1 MLPLR
6 SAAIGATKA
15 ACLRHRRWPNALAA
29 CQPVRHDV
37 SFFST
42 RPRATLEE
50 ALSSQTHSRRFRRKN
65 NNNSNS
71 NSNSNSNN
79 NRHASGR
86 KRGSNQDNVWD
97 SSNWTNPNR
106 SSQQRANNPK
116 RNQASS
122 GGGSSAG
129 PIRLSK
135 RMSELDLCSRREA
148 DRLIAAGRVL
158 VGGKPVEPTL
168 GQKVDPRE
176 RDIAISAT
184 PLSPDDYASSSNDHS
199 DGREQAGK
207 DTSIIRPLEFDWQR
221 MRGDT
226 VVLHKPAGY
235 VSGQPE
241 DSVIG
246 GRGRHEP
253 AVRLLTRK
261 NLYIQGGVAE
271 DVELKEILSDG
282 NYLHFSRK
290 FNLQKKQQ
298 NDDPWW
304 NDDGR
309 DDRRKGTG
317 KGKGDD
323 KSIDASTRAPQD
335 ATLNNYVPSGR
346 LDLEST
352 GLLIF
357 TKNGVMAKKLISP
370 QGLVEKEYVVEVSP
384 AQSLSRIER
393 EMGMERLPDPTKD
406 LRPLLRGGA
415 KLFGEHR
422 ALRPVV
428 EAEWMEH
435 NKDGGGKLRI
445 VLREG
450 MKRHLR
456 RACRELLGLHVDNL
470 VRTRIA
476 DVKLDLPE
484 GRWRPLR
491 EHEARS
497 IFFAGSEKS

>member
-1 MLPLR
+1 
-6 SAAIGATKA
+6 
-15 ACLRHRRWPNALAA
+15 
-29 CQPVRHDV
+29 
-37 SFFST
+37 
-42 RPRATLEE
+42 
-50 ALSSQTHSRRFRRKN
+50 
-65 NNNSNS
+65 
-71 NSNSNSNN
+71 
-79 NRHASGR
+79 
-86 KRGSNQDNVWD
+86 
-97 SSNWTNPNR
+97 
-106 SSQQRANNPK
+106 
-116 RNQASS
+116 
-122 GGGSSAG
+122 
-129 PIRLSK
+129 
-135 RMSELDLCSRREA
+135 MSELDLCSRREA

-168 GQKVDPRE
+168 GQKVDPNE

-184 PLSPDDYASSSNDHS
+184 PLSPDDYATSTELSHD
-199 DGREQAGK
+199 RERGK
-207 DTSIIRPLEFDWQR
+207 DNIIRPLEFDWKR

-290 FNLQKKQQ
+290 WNLQKQ

-317 KGKGDD
+317 KGKD
-323 KSIDASTRAPQD
+323 KSIDSSTPKD

-384 AQSLSRIER
+384 AQSLTRVER

-470 VRTRIA
+470 TRTRIA
-476 DVKLDLPE
+476 NVKLDLPE

-491 EHEARS
+491 EYEARS

>member
-1 MLPLR
+1 
-6 SAAIGATKA
+6 
-15 ACLRHRRWPNALAA
+15 
-29 CQPVRHDV
+29 
-37 SFFST
+37 
-42 RPRATLEE
+42 
-50 ALSSQTHSRRFRRKN
+50 
-65 NNNSNS
+65 
-71 NSNSNSNN
+71 
-79 NRHASGR
+79 
-86 KRGSNQDNVWD
+86 
-97 SSNWTNPNR
+97 
-106 SSQQRANNPK
+106 
-116 RNQASS
+116 
-122 GGGSSAG
+122 
-129 PIRLSK
+129 
-135 RMSELDLCSRREA
+135 MSELDLCSRREA

-168 GQKVDPRE
+168 GQKVDPKE

-184 PLSPDDYASSSNDHS
+184 PLSPDDFASSSNDQS
-199 DGREQAGK
+199 DDREQVGK
-207 DTSIIRPLEFDWQR
+207 DIIRPLEFDWER

-290 FNLQKKQQ
+290 WNLQKAQ

-304 NDDGR
+304 NDDGGHINN
-309 DDRRKGTG
+309 RRKGTG
-317 KGKGDD
+317 KGKD
-323 KSIDASTRAPQD
+323 KSIDSSTPQD

-384 AQSLSRIER
+384 AQSLTRVER

-456 RACRELLGLHVDNL
+456 RACRELLGLHVDSL

-497 IFFAGSEKS
+497 IFFAGSEKQSYE

>member
-1 MLPLR
+1 
-6 SAAIGATKA
+6 
-15 ACLRHRRWPNALAA
+15 
-29 CQPVRHDV
+29 
-37 SFFST
+37 
-42 RPRATLEE
+42 
-50 ALSSQTHSRRFRRKN
+50 
-65 NNNSNS
+65 
-71 NSNSNSNN
+71 
-79 NRHASGR
+79 
-86 KRGSNQDNVWD
+86 
-97 SSNWTNPNR
+97 
-106 SSQQRANNPK
+106 
-116 RNQASS
+116 
-122 GGGSSAG
+122 
-129 PIRLSK
+129 
-135 RMSELDLCSRREA
+135 MSELDLCSRREA

-168 GQKVDPRE
+168 GQKVDPKE

-184 PLSPDDYASSSNDHS
+184 PLSPDDFASSSNDQS
-199 DGREQAGK
+199 DDREQVGK
-207 DTSIIRPLEFDWQR
+207 DIIRPLEFDWER

-271 DVELKEILSDG
+271 DAELKEILSDG

-309 DDRRKGTG
+309 DDHRKGTG
-317 KGKGDD
+317 KGKGND

-456 RACRELLGLHVDNL
+456 RACRELLGLHVDSL

-497 IFFAGSEKS
+497 IFFAGSEKQSYE

>member
-1 MLPLR
+1 MP
-6 SAAIGATKA
+6 
-15 ACLRHRRWPNALAA
+15 
-29 CQPVRHDV
+29 
-37 SFFST
+37 FST

-50 ALSSQTHSRRFRRKN
+50 ALSNQTQSRRFRRKK
-65 NNNSNS
+65 NNSNS
-71 NSNSNSNN
+71 NSNNV
-79 NRHASGR
+79 RDR
-86 KRGSNQDNVWD
+86 KRGSNQGDVWD
-97 SSNWTNPNR
+97 SNNWADPNR
-106 SSQQRANNPK
+106 SSQYAIHQ
-116 RNQASS
+116 RNQAS
-122 GGGSSAG
+122 GGGNAG

-158 VGGKPVEPTL
+158 VGGRPVEPTM
-168 GQKVDPRE
+168 GQKVDPNE

-184 PLSPDDYASSSNDHS
+184 PLSPDDFATRNDQS
-199 DGREQAGK
+199 DDREQGR
-207 DTSIIRPLEFDWQR
+207 DIIRPLEFDWER
-221 MRGDT
+221 MKGDT
-226 VVLHKPAGY
+226 VVLHKPAGC

-261 NLYIQGGVAE
+261 NLYIQEGVAE

-290 FNLQKKQQ
+290 FNQQKQKQAQ

-304 NDDGR
+304 NADGF
-309 DDRRKGTG
+309 DSNNRRKSTDKG
-317 KGKGDD
+317 KGK
-323 KSIDASTRAPQD
+323 SIDTSTPHD

-370 QGLVEKEYVVEVSP
+370 QGLVEKEYIVEVSP
-384 AQSLSRIER
+384 AQSLTRVER

-415 KLFGEHR
+415 KLFGEQR

-435 NKDGGGKLRI
+435 KKDGGGKLRI

-476 DVKLDLPE
+476 NVKMDLPE

-497 IFFAGSEKS
+497 IFFAGSKKS

>member
-6 SAAIGATKA
+6 SAAARGAKA
-15 ACLRHRRWPNALAA
+15 VSRHYHRPH
-29 CQPVRHDV
+29 VT
-37 SFFST
+37 SFST
-42 RPRATLEE
+42 R
-50 ALSSQTHSRRFRRKN
+50 
-65 NNNSNS
+65 
-71 NSNSNSNN
+71 
-79 NRHASGR
+79 
-86 KRGSNQDNVWD
+86 V
-97 SSNWTNPNR
+97 
-106 SSQQRANNPK
+106 
-116 RNQASS
+116 
-122 GGGSSAG
+122 
-129 PIRLSK
+129 IRLSK

-148 DRLIAAGRVL
+148 DRLIASGRVL
-158 VGGKPVEPTL
+158 VGGRPVEPAL
-168 GQKVDPRE
+168 GQKVDPDE
-176 RDIAISAT
+176 RDIAILAT
-184 PLSPDDYASSSNDHS
+184 PLSPDGVVIDQLDKAEGDSNVNN
-199 DGREQAGK
+199 
-207 DTSIIRPLEFDWQR
+207 IIRPLEFDWER

-226 VVLHKPAGY
+226 VVLHKPPGY

-261 NLYIQGGVAE
+261 NLYIQGGIAE
-271 DVELKEILSDG
+271 DRELKETLSHG

-290 FNLQKKQQ
+290 WHQRQQ
-298 NDDPWW
+298 QTQGGDSWW
-304 NDDGR
+304 NDRSDN
-309 DDRRKGTG
+309 RRSKGSDNCKGT
-317 KGKGDD
+317 
-323 KSIDASTRAPQD
+323 SRAMPPQQD
-335 ATLNNYVPSGR
+335 ATLTNYVPSGR

-384 AQSLSRIER
+384 AQSLTRVER
-393 EMGMERLPDPTKD
+393 EMGMEWLPDPTKD

-428 EAEWMEH
+428 EAEWIDH
-435 NKDGGGKLRI
+435 NKGGGGTLRI

-476 DVKLDLPE
+476 DVKLDIPE

-497 IFFAGSEKS
+497 IFFAGVEHSSFI